1 MANYL
6 RLGRIA
12 LFAAAVGLGGCAS
25 PQLPKLDVDS
35 IDTEL
40 DAYSCPAKLPPK
52 ELQDCLEAYHP
63 KIDTQA
69 SRELRLLRAYLLL
82 DSTAH
87 YGARRFTA
95 YSDAPADDANQL
107 MGAIASSV
115 EGLTVLE
122 SERTEPAG
130 DSGSLFRSKVS
141 YKVDKVDVFLRIVTT
156 VDAAT
161 KPVVRGVTGMLFL
174 NSTVD
179 RIKKGAKLVRDLGVD
194 KLYASAYRDGMVQ
207 LRYLQMA
214 NVPYDTAR
222 AEILAR
228 LNTSCLA
235 LAALAKRTEHSCGK
249 TVVAA
254 GAAAGAA
261 ATPVGVAL

>member
-1 MANYL
+1 MASYL

-12 LFAAAVGLGGCAS
+12 LFAAVAGLGGCAS
-25 PQLPKLDVDS
+25 PQLPKLDVDA
-35 IDTEL
+35 IDAEL
-40 DAYSCPAKLPPK
+40 DALSCPANLPPK
-52 ELQDCLEAYHP
+52 ELQDCLDAYHP
-63 KIDTQA
+63 KTDTQA
-69 SRELRLLRAYLLL
+69 SRELRLLRAYLFL

-87 YGARRFTA
+87 YGARRFAA

-122 SERTEPAG
+122 NERTEPAG
-130 DSGSLFRSKVS
+130 DSGSLFRSKVN
-141 YKVDKVDVFLRIVTT
+141 YKIDKVDVFLRIVTT

-174 NSTVD
+174 NSTAD
-179 RIKKGAKLVRDLGVD
+179 RIKNAAELVRELGVD

-207 LRYLQMA
+207 LRNLQIA
-214 NVPYDTAR
+214 KVPYDTAR

-228 LNTSCLA
+228 MNTSCSA
-235 LAALAKRTEHSCGK
+235 LSDLAKRTEHSCGK
-249 TVVAA
+249 TVEAA
-254 GAAAGAA
+254 GAAAGKA